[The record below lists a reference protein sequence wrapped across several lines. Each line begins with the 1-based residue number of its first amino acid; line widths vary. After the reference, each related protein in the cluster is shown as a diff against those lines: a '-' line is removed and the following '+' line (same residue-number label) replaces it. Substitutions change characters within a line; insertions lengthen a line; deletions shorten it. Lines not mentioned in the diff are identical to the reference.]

1 LEIQI
6 ELQSQIKI
14 KGKGD
19 FMSEEHNNKRQ
30 FMDISLEQ
38 QKVILNP
45 LRSRIISLLH
55 KKAMTPKELS
65 DELGK
70 NPGTVYYHV
79 QQLVKHDIIEV
90 ETTRTVKGIVE
101 KLYRSKAVYF
111 RNPAQNPPKGMVE
124 SGTTNV
130 YLSKK
135 LMNQLNDELIDL
147 FYKFN
152 ELSNNEKDTEEQD
165 PYVVEYVIKEYEG
178 EDE

>member
-1 LEIQI
+1 
-6 ELQSQIKI
+6 SQIKI
-14 KGKGD
+14 KRKGD
-19 FMSEEHNNKRQ
+19 YMSKEHNNKRHL
-30 FMDISLEQ
+30 MDINWEQ

-45 LRSRIISLLH
+45 LRSRIIMLLH
-55 KKAMTPKELS
+55 EKAMTPKELS

-70 NPGTVYYHV
+70 NHGTVYYHV

-111 RNPAQNPPKGMVE
+111 RNPAQNPPKGMIE

-130 YLSKK
+130 YMSKK
-135 LMNQLNDELIDL
+135 LMNQFNEELLDL

-152 ELSNNEKDTEEQD
+152 ELSNHEKDTDDQEA
-165 PYVVEYVIKEYEG
+165 YVVEYLIKEYEG

>member
-1 LEIQI
+1 
-6 ELQSQIKI
+6 
-14 KGKGD
+14 
-19 FMSEEHNNKRQ
+19 MSKEHNNKRHL
-30 FMDISLEQ
+30 MDINWEQ

-45 LRSRIISLLH
+45 LRSRIIMLLH
-55 KKAMTPKELS
+55 EKAMTPKELS

-135 LMNQLNDELIDL
+135 LMNQLNDVLIDL
-147 FYKFN
+147 LYKFIDLYN
-152 ELSNNEKDTEEQD
+152 INKDIEE
-165 PYVVEYVIKEYEG
+165 
-178 EDE
+178 

>member
-1 LEIQI
+1 
-6 ELQSQIKI
+6 
-14 KGKGD
+14 
-19 FMSEEHNNKRQ
+19 MSKEHNNKRHL
-30 FMDISLEQ
+30 MDINWEQ

-45 LRSRIISLLH
+45 LRSRIIMLLH
-55 KKAMTPKELS
+55 EKAMTPKELS

-111 RNPAQNPPKGMVE
+111 RNPAQNPPKGMIE

-130 YLSKK
+130 YMSKK
-135 LMNQLNDELIDL
+135 LMNQFNEELLDL

-152 ELSNNEKDTEEQD
+152 ELSNHEKDTDDQEA
-165 PYVVEYVIKEYEG
+165 YVVEYLIKEYEG